1 MQDYKKNKRR
11 MMNQPMSTM
20 NEEEVYTDEI
30 NSEDMRGFK
39 KSHHH
44 NGCNTDNKCECHDD
58 CNPCN
63 PCNPCKPNPCNP
75 CKPNPCDDNCGCHDN
90 CKCDC
95 EPCEMDSDECFEN
108 KCGPEC
114 CNPISPR
121 NFSVSNAVP
130 FAIEANRIFDTM
142 QFQTF
147 TDATGPNGEPLTFET
162 EVVEVFGSVP
172 SAGQASVTI
181 EKICL
186 SNDGIVIDT
195 GMTTLEDFDLDPL
208 GDIVGRNCET
218 TFEFAVCGERNAE
231 CCRQGKGKSVAY
243 KQRGLTVAVRNLVLE
258 LRGRCGC
265 TEFVAL
271 AFPAVRAGGGC
282 KRRVDYVEFTFN
294 TLSAP
299 ICLSADGRA
308 VTLRQEYQTNLT
320 VDCIGK
326 SILKLECNECCE
338 PFYELIIPNDIDLVL
353 CLQETVSTLISEQIV
368 VLASPNPIQP
378 RLVDTFSKVCDFSQC
393 GPNHGSGKPSC
404 HR

>member
-1 MQDYKKNKRR
+1 
-11 MMNQPMSTM
+11 
-20 NEEEVYTDEI
+20 
-30 NSEDMRGFK
+30 
-39 KSHHH
+39 
-44 NGCNTDNKCECHDD
+44 
-58 CNPCN
+58 
-63 PCNPCKPNPCNP
+63 CNP
-75 CKPNPCDDNCGCHDN
+75 CKPNPCDDNCGCHDH

-172 SAGQASVTI
+172 SAGKASVTI

-299 ICLSADGRA
+299 ICLPADGRA

-353 CLQETVSTLISEQIV
+353 CLQNTVSTLISEQIV

-393 GPNHGSGKPSC
+393 GPNHESGKPSC

>member
-1 MQDYKKNKRR
+1 MCKKTYLLVVSMLIAGLLTACSGSPTKDSGQAQDNTKKEANASNNALKDEKNNENLMEQDFKVPYTDAINIFKDKYKDADIVDLSLERDLNKF
-11 MMNQPMSTM
+11 
-20 NEEEVYTDEI
+20 VYT
-30 NSEDMRGFK
+30 
-39 KSHHH
+39 
-44 NGCNTDNKCECHDD
+44 
-58 CNPCN
+58 
-63 PCNPCKPNPCNP
+63 
-75 CKPNPCDDNCGCHDN
+75 
-90 CKCDC
+90 
-95 EPCEMDSDECFEN
+95 
-108 KCGPEC
+108 
-114 CNPISPR
+114 
-121 NFSVSNAVP
+121 V
-130 FAIEANRIFDTM
+130 
-142 QFQTF
+142 
-147 TDATGPNGEPLTFET
+147 
-162 EVVEVFGSVP
+162 
-172 SAGQASVTI
+172 
-181 EKICL
+181 
-186 SNDGIVIDT
+186 
-195 GMTTLEDFDLDPL
+195 EDFDLDPL

-218 TFEFAVCGERNAE
+218 TFEFAVCGERNSE

-299 ICLSADGRA
+299 ICLPADGRA